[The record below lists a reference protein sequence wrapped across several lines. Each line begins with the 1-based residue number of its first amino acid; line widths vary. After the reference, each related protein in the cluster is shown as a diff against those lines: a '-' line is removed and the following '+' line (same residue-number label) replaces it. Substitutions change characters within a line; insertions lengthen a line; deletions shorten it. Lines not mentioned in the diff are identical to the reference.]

1 VVYSNSVKL
10 AAGDNALVGIE
21 RSSFRANPS
30 KTRRPIMK
38 LDGKVALITGAGTGI
53 GAAIAERFVAD
64 GARICITGR
73 RQEVLDKVAQSMP
86 AGAAV
91 TCAGDVTK
99 LEDARRMVETALGF
113 ADKLDVLVNN
123 AAIDPGGT
131 TVVDMDPELWHRV
144 LETNLTGP
152 LYLMKASIPR
162 MIKAGGGSIINI
174 ASLGG
179 LRCLPGMPAYCA
191 SKAGLI
197 MLTQQVAL
205 DFGPAKIRCNAVCPG
220 GTRTAM
226 LEKSLGP
233 LAEVLKTDLDG
244 VFRCISSLVPLR
256 RTANPNE
263 ITGICSY
270 LASDDSTFMTGAVLL
285 VDGGTAIVDVA
296 AAALTNAGVKWGV

>member
-1 VVYSNSVKL
+1 MRLN
-10 AAGDNALVGIE
+10 
-21 RSSFRANPS
+21 
-30 KTRRPIMK
+30 
-38 LDGKVALITGAGTGI
+38 GKVALITGAGTGI
-53 GAAIAERFVAD
+53 GASIAQRFVAD

-73 RQEVLDKVAQSMP
+73 RQEMLDEVAQSLP
-86 AGAAV
+86 GGTAV
-91 TCAGDVTK
+91 TCAGDVTR
-99 LEDARRMVETALGF
+99 LEDVERMVETALGF
-113 ADKLDVLVNN
+113 AGRLDVLVNN

-131 TVVDMDPELWHRV
+131 TIVDLDPELWHRV

-152 LYLMKASIPR
+152 LYLMKASIPH
-162 MIKAGGGSIINI
+162 MIEGGGGSIINI

-205 DFGPAKIRCNAVCPG
+205 DFGPANVRCNAVCPG

-233 LAEVLKTDLDG
+233 LAEAIGTDLEG
-244 VFRCISSLVPLR
+244 VFARISSMVPLK
-256 RTANPNE
+256 RTANPSE
-263 ITGICSY
+263 IAGICSY

-285 VDGGTAIVDVA
+285 VDGGAAIVDIA
-296 AAALTNAGVKWGV
+296 GAALTSAGVKWGV

>member
-1 VVYSNSVKL
+1 
-10 AAGDNALVGIE
+10 
-21 RSSFRANPS
+21 
-30 KTRRPIMK
+30 MK

-73 RQEVLDKVAQSMP
+73 RQAILDEMVLRLP
-86 AGAAV
+86 AGTVV
-91 TCAGDVTK
+91 TCAGDVTS
-99 LEDARRMVETALGF
+99 LTDVNRMVETALRFSG
-113 ADKLDVLVNN
+113 KLDVLVNN

-131 TVVDMDPELWHRV
+131 TVVDIDPALWHAV

-152 LYLMKASIPR
+152 LYLMKASIPH
-162 MIKAGGGSIINI
+162 MIEGGGGSIINI

-205 DFGPAKIRCNAVCPG
+205 DFGSANIRCNAVCPG
-220 GTRTAM
+220 GTRTEM

-233 LAEVLKTDLDG
+233 FGERLGTDLDG
-244 VFRCISSLVPLR
+244 VFRHVSSMVPLR
-256 RTANPNE
+256 RTASPRE
-263 ITGICSY
+263 IAGLCSY
-270 LASDDSTFMTGAVLL
+270 LASDDSTFMTGSALL
-285 VDGGTAIVDVA
+285 IDGGAAIVDVA
-296 AAALTNAGVKWGV
+296 GAALSNVGVKWGA

>member
-1 VVYSNSVKL
+1 M
-10 AAGDNALVGIE
+10 
-21 RSSFRANPS
+21 R
-30 KTRRPIMK
+30 

-53 GAAIAERFVAD
+53 GTAIAKRFVAD
-64 GARICITGR
+64 GARVCVTGR
-73 RQEVLDKVAQSMP
+73 RRETLDQVAQSLSV
-86 AGAAV
+86 GTVV

-99 LEDARRMVETALGF
+99 LEDVRRMVETVLTF
-113 ADKLDVLVNN
+113 AGKLDVLVNN

-131 TVVDMDPELWHRV
+131 TVVDLDPDLWHRV

-152 LYLMKASIPR
+152 MYLMKVSIPH
-162 MIKAGGGSIINI
+162 MIQGGGGSIINI

-179 LRCLPGMPAYCA
+179 LRCLPGMPAYCS

-233 LAEVLKTDLDG
+233 LAEAIGTDLEG
-244 VFRCISSLVPLR
+244 VFARISSMVPLR
-256 RTANPNE
+256 RTANPSE
-263 ITGICSY
+263 IAGICSY

-285 VDGGTAIVDVA
+285 VDGGAAIVDVA
-296 AAALTNAGVKWGV
+296 GAALTTAGVKWGV

>member
-1 VVYSNSVKL
+1 LEV
-10 AAGDNALVGIE
+10 E
-21 RSSFRANPS
+21 
-30 KTRRPIMK
+30 MK

-53 GAAIAERFVAD
+53 GATIAERFVAD
-64 GARICITGR
+64 GAKICITGR
-73 RQEVLDKVAQSMP
+73 RQEMLDEVAQSLP
-86 AGAAV
+86 AGTVV

-99 LEDARRMVETALGF
+99 LEDVKRMVEAALGF
-113 ADKLDVLVNN
+113 TGKLDVLVNN

-131 TVVDMDPELWHRV
+131 TVVDIDPALWHRV

-152 LYLMKASIPR
+152 LYLMKVSIPY
-162 MIKAGGGSIINI
+162 MIKGGGGSIINI

-233 LAEVLKTDLDG
+233 LAEATGTDLDG
-244 VFRCISSLVPLR
+244 VFTRISSMVPLR
-256 RTANPNE
+256 RTAHPSE
-263 ITGICSY
+263 ITGLCSY
-270 LASDDSTFMTGAVLL
+270 LASDDSTFMTGSVLL
-285 VDGGTAIVDVA
+285 IDGGAAIVDVA
-296 AAALTNAGVKWGV
+296 GAALTNIGVKWGV